1 MKKTMRRALGA
12 ALAFVMTAGL
22 LSGCGGEADPIQ
34 EAFDGKYTK
43 DTVMM
48 TVNGDNVTAG
58 DLFFWI
64 AQNADYISGY
74 YSQMGVEMDWSE
86 DMGDGTTMGDYL
98 KEQAKSSAVLY
109 HVVRKQAQGQ
119 GYEMTEE
126 DKESYQADLDSAK
139 EQLGGDEEYANWLK
153 TMLITDEGMEKLSSV
168 GVLYTHMLEGTY
180 LDGGEKAATEEEI
193 VQYAEDNDLLVA
205 KHILLGSKDSQTG
218 EALSEEDVA
227 AQKAK
232 AEELLAQLQGITDPK
247 ELEAKFDELMQAN
260 SEDGGLQN
268 NPDGY
273 VFTAGQMVEEFEDAV
288 RGLEFGQVSGVVES
302 THGYHIILRL
312 SPADSDQ
319 IQEEWAQQQ
328 MDAQVQTWV
337 DEAEVE
343 TTEDFNSLDVAEF
356 YTALKAYRDTVEPK
370 EEAPVEEETTDEGET
385 PVEGE
390 TPAEETPAGEEAPA
404 EETPE
409 EEAAE

>member
-22 LSGCGGEADPIQ
+22 LSGCGGEADPIR

-74 YSQMGVEMDWSE
+74 YSQMGVELDWSE

-109 HVVRKQAQGQ
+109 HVVREQAQDQ

-126 DKESYQADLDSAK
+126 DKEAYQAELDSAK
-139 EQLGGDEEYANWLK
+139 EQLGGDEEYANWLR

-168 GVLYTHMLEGTY
+168 GVLYTHLLEGTY
-180 LDGGEKAATEEEI
+180 LDGGEKAATGEEI

-205 KHILLGSKDSQTG
+205 KHILLSNKDSQTG
-218 EALSEEDVA
+218 EALSEEDA
-227 AQKAK
+227 AAKKAK

-247 ELEAKFDELMQAN
+247 ELEAKFDELMEAN
-260 SEDGGLQN
+260 SEDSGLQN

-273 VFTAGQMVEEFEDAV
+273 VFTAGQMVEEFENAV

-319 IQEEWAQQQ
+319 IREEWAKQQ

-343 TTEDFNSLDVAEF
+343 TTEDFNNLDVAEF
-356 YTALKAYRDTVEPK
+356 YTALETYRDTIEPK
-370 EEAPVEEETTDEGET
+370 EET
-385 PVEGE
+385 P
-390 TPAEETPAGEEAPA
+390 
-404 EETPE
+404 
-409 EEAAE
+409 